1 MNLKGLIDCHTHTQ
15 FSVDSEADINQ
26 MIEKAISLRLSAY
39 AVTDHCECNRWY
51 SEDHYIGEDTY
62 RYFDFG
68 KDFENSVSA
77 VCELKEK
84 YSDRINLICGV
95 EMGQALQDVE
105 IAERIVSDKRL
116 DFVIASMHQLPKTE
130 DFAFLDYTKFT
141 QSEIKNLLERY
152 FTEIHKMCLW
162 GKFDILGHLT
172 YVLRYIEGAY
182 GVKVDM
188 TPYDDIIEEIFK
200 AVVSKGNGIEIN
212 TSGLRQKYGDT
223 FPTYKYVKRY
233 KELGGEILSL
243 GSDTH
248 FVEDVG
254 KGIFEG
260 SQIAKKAGFDYI
272 AYYKNRKPEFIKI

>member
-1 MNLKGLIDCHTHTQ
+1 MDIKGLIDCHTHTQ

-26 MIEKAISLRLSAY
+26 MIERAIELGLFAY

-51 SEDHYIGEDTY
+51 DESHYIGEDTY

-77 VCELKEK
+77 VCKLKEK
-84 YSDRINLICGV
+84 YSDKINLICGV

-141 QSEIKNLLERY
+141 QDEIKNLLERY

-182 GVKVDM
+182 GVKVEM
-188 TPYDDIIEEIFK
+188 KPYDDIIEEIFK

-223 FPTYKYVKRY
+223 FPTYKYVKLY
-233 KELGGEILSL
+233 KDLGGEILSL

-254 KGIFEG
+254 KGISEG
-260 SQIAKKAGFDYI
+260 AEIAKKAGFDYI
-272 AYYKNRKPEFIKI
+272 AYYKNRKPEFINI

>member
-15 FSVDSEADINQ
+15 FSVDSEADINL
-26 MIEKAISLRLSAY
+26 MIEKAISLGLYAY

-51 SEDHYIGEDTY
+51 SEEHYVGEDTY

-68 KDFENSVSA
+68 KDFYNSVSA
-77 VCELKEK
+77 VTTLKERYNNK
-84 YSDRINLICGV
+84 IKLICGV

-105 IAERIVSDKRL
+105 VAEKIVSDNRL
-116 DFVIASMHQLPKTE
+116 DFVIGSMHQLPKTE
-130 DFAFLDYTKFT
+130 DFAFLDYTQLT
-141 QSEIKNLLERY
+141 DSEIKKLLERY

-188 TPYDDIIEEIFK
+188 KPYNDIIEDIFK
-200 AVVSKGNGIEIN
+200 VIISKGKGIEIN

-223 FPTYKYVKRY
+223 FPTLEYVKLYR
-233 KELGGEILSL
+233 ELGGEILSL

-254 KGIFEG
+254 KGIFDGAE
-260 SQIAKKAGFDYI
+260 IAKKAGFSYI
-272 AYYKNRKPEFIKI
+272 AYYLNRKPQFIKL

>member
-1 MNLKGLIDCHTHTQ
+1 MDLRGLIDCHTHTG
-15 FSVDSEADINQ
+15 FSVDSEADINL
-26 MIEKAISLRLSAY
+26 MIEKAVSLGLSAY

-51 SEDHYIGEDTY
+51 DESHYVGEDTY

-77 VCELKEK
+77 VTALKEK
-84 YSDRINLICGV
+84 YSDRITLICGV
-95 EMGQALQDVE
+95 EMGQALQDE
-105 IAERIVSDKRL
+105 KIAERIISDKRL
-116 DFVIASMHQLPKTE
+116 DFVIASMHQLEKTE
-130 DFAFLDYTKFT
+130 DFAFLDYTKFS
-141 QSEIKNLLERY
+141 QSEIKELLERY
-152 FTEIHKMCLW
+152 FTEVYRLCKW

-188 TPYDDIIEEIFK
+188 SPYDGIIEEIFK
-200 AVVSKGNGIEIN
+200 AVVSNGIGIEIN

-223 FPTYKYVKRY
+223 FPTLKYVKRY
-233 KELGGEILSL
+233 RELGGEILSL

-254 KGIFEG
+254 KGISEG
-260 SQIAKKAGFDYI
+260 AEIARKAGFKHI
-272 AYYKNRKPEFIKI
+272 AYYLNRKPCFLPL

>member
-1 MNLKGLIDCHTHTQ
+1 MNIKGLIDCHTHTE
-15 FSVDSEADINQ
+15 FSVDSEADINL
-26 MIEKAISLRLSAY
+26 MIERAIDLGLSAY

-51 SEDHYIGEDTY
+51 GEDHYPDEDTY

-68 KDFENSVSA
+68 RDFENSVSA
-77 VCELKEK
+77 VSRLKEK
-84 YSDRINLICGV
+84 YGGKIQLICGV
-95 EMGQALQDVE
+95 EMGQALQEVE
-105 IAERIVSDKRL
+105 VAEKIISDKRL

-130 DFAFLDYTKFT
+130 DFAFLDYTKFSD
-141 QSEIKNLLERY
+141 SEIKSLLERY

-188 TPYDDIIEEIFK
+188 KPYDDIIEEIFK
-200 AVVSKGNGIEIN
+200 AVISKGCGIEIN

-223 FPTYKYVKRY
+223 FPTYRY
-233 KELGGEILSL
+233 IRLYRELGGEILSL

-254 KGIFEG
+254 KGIYEG
-260 SQIAKKAGFDYI
+260 AEIARNAGFDYI
-272 AYYKNRKPEFIKI
+272 AYYKNRKPEFIRL

>member
-1 MNLKGLIDCHTHTQ
+1 MITKGLIDCHTHTQ
-15 FSVDSEADINQ
+15 FSVDSDADINM
-26 MIEKAISLRLSAY
+26 MIERAIELGLKAY

-68 KDFENSVSA
+68 RDFECSVSE
-77 VCELKEK
+77 VTKLKEK
-84 YSDRINLICGV
+84 YSDKIELICGV

-141 QSEIKNLLERY
+141 QSEIRNLLERY

-200 AVVSKGNGIEIN
+200 AVISKGNGIEIN

-223 FPTYKYVKRY
+223 FPTYKYVKLY

-260 SQIAKKAGFDYI
+260 SQIAKKAGFDFI
-272 AYYKNRKPEFIKI
+272 AYYKNRKPEFIKL

>member
-26 MIEKAISLRLSAY
+26 MIEKAISLGLSSY

-77 VCELKEK
+77 VCELKKK
-84 YSDRINLICGV
+84 YSDRINLICGD

-152 FTEIHKMCLW
+152 FTEIYKMCLW

>member
-26 MIEKAISLRLSAY
+26 MIEKAISLGLSAY

-116 DFVIASMHQLPKTE
+116 DFVIGSMHQLPKTE

-141 QSEIKNLLERY
+141 QSEIKNILERY

-200 AVVSKGNGIEIN
+200 AVISKGNGIEIN

-223 FPTYKYVKRY
+223 FPTYKYVKLY

-254 KGIFEG
+254 KGIYEG